1 MSLEFTKQYP
11 DLVSIHFDD
20 IKKEISNMKTF
31 ISEHIL
37 AESVE
42 YMEYAEKTKRKSKD
56 NLIFYTYLATG
67 ISNQVFTPLRSSFK
81 FLTSSFTVL
90 QLLNHFPI
98 KRGIIVVITY
108 KYPTDIDL
116 STEEGS
122 EGDDMAY
129 IKEPVLEPKNQLLQ
143 KHSFSIAQEKVYKL

>member
-1 MSLEFTKQYP
+1 
-11 DLVSIHFDD
+11 
-20 IKKEISNMKTF
+20 MKTF
-31 ISEHIL
+31 ISEHIV

-42 YMEYAEKTKRKSKD
+42 YMEYAEKMKRKSKD
-56 NLIFYTYLATG
+56 NLIFYPYLATG
-67 ISNQVFTPLRSSFK
+67 ISNQVFTPLRSS

-98 KRGIIVVITY
+98 KRGIIVVIAY
-108 KYPTDIDL
+108 EYPTDLDL

-122 EGDDMAY
+122 EGDVMAY